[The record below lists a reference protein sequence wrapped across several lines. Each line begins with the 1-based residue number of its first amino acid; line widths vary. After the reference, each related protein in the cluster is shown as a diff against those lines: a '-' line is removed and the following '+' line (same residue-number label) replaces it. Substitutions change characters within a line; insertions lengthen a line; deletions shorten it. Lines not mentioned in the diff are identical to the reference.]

1 MTDLRQLD
9 LLNWTPRLG
18 TVADGETFEVGRDGK
33 RLNDQ
38 LLRVFK
44 AMRDGDWHTLYEL
57 HELTGDPEQSIS
69 ARLRDLRKPKIL
81 GAVVDREHVANG
93 VFRYRLDLESVRV
106 R

>member
-1 MTDLRQLD
+1 MTTLVQLD

-18 TVADGETFEVGRDGK
+18 TVADGVTFEVGRDGK

-44 AMRDGDWHTLYEL
+44 AMRDGEWHTLYEL
-57 HELTGDPEQSIS
+57 HDLTGDPEQSIS
-69 ARLRDLRKPKIL
+69 ARIRDMRKPKIL
-81 GAVVDREHVANG
+81 GATIDREYVANG
-93 VFRYRLDLESVRV
+93 VFRYRLDFESVRV

>member
-9 LLNWTPRLG
+9 LLSYVPPLG
-18 TVADGETFEVGRDGK
+18 RVADGVTFEEGRDGK

-44 AMRDGDWHTLYEL
+44 AMRDGKWHTLSDL
-57 HELTGDPEQSIS
+57 HEATGDPEQSIS
-69 ARLRDLRKPKIL
+69 ARLRDLRKPHVL
-81 GAVVDREHVANG
+81 GAIIEREYVESG
-93 VFRYRLDLESVRV
+93 VWKYRLVLESVKV